1 MLRLLLMRLLV
12 TFQEDKRYRFCTRKD
27 RYSGRKRKL
36 CGNIFK
42 RWLISYGT
50 SENFEKTKLGRKR
63 SVWNDYRI
71 ILIIYLICDLHPGIQ
86 KADQPAYLKN

>member
-1 MLRLLLMRLLV
+1 MRLLV
-12 TFQEDKRYRFCTRKD
+12 TFQEDKRYRFCTRRID
-27 RYSGRKRKL
+27 LLEESES
-36 CGNIFK
+36 CAETFFK